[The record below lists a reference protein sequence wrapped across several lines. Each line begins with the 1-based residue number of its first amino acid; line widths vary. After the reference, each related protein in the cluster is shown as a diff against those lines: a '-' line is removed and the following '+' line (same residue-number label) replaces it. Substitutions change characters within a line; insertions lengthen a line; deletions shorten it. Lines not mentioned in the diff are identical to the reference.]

1 MKVLRNKSVEKDS
14 KSTLCYLNWSFPE
27 LRLKLLTR
35 VAVNMFRKVSS
46 CSSCVEPKTMMSSM
60 IPVTLGIFLSSN
72 LRWKMSWDTT
82 MPNGRRLNL

>member
-14 KSTLCYLNWSFPE
+14 KSTLCCLNWSFPE

-46 CSSCVEPKTMMSSM
+46 CSFCVEPKTMMSSM